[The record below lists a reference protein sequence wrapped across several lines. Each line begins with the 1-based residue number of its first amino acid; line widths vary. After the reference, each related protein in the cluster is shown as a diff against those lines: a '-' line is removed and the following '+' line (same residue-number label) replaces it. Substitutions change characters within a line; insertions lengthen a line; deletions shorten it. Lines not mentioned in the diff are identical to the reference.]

1 MSIIKKKKEEKRFL
15 TEIQKMLL
23 MEKSEKLQ
31 LALGRVEQRKTEMS
45 MVVTLCA
52 RELKI
57 PDEETWILSDKLDY
71 FLKQEE
77 PKKNDKNGG

>member
-1 MSIIKKKKEEKRFL
+1 MKKEEKRFL

-45 MVVTLCA
+45 IVVTLCS

>member
-1 MSIIKKKKEEKRFL
+1 MKKEEKRFL

-31 LALGRVEQRKTEMS
+31 LALGRVEQRKAEMS
-45 MVVTLCA
+45 IVVTLCA
-52 RELKI
+52 RELGI
-57 PDEETWILSDKLDY
+57 PDEEVWTLSDKLDY